1 MEDEDILTPEPLYK
15 RMVQASPAFSCGE
28 SEFGRD
34 AADWICGNGY
44 PTVKNELNRGTRVWL
59 YRNRANDYVGFGSLG
74 EQRWLF
80 GQSAQTIQLIP
91 YVAVFAVY
99 QGKPMTGLKYCY
111 QIIDHVLDEAVK
123 RASSFPLVGLSVHPD
138 NHEAIYIYTKYG
150 FVWVK
155 NDRGLSRML
164 LSLR

>member
-1 MEDEDILTPEPLYK
+1 
-15 RMVQASPAFSCGE
+15 
-28 SEFGRD
+28 
-34 AADWICGNGY
+34 
-44 PTVKNELNRGTRVWL
+44 VWL
-59 YRNRANDYVGFGSLG
+59 YRNRANHHVGFGSLG

-91 YVAVFAVY
+91 NIAVFAAY
-99 QGKPMTGLKYCY
+99 QGKPISGAKYCY
-111 QIIDHVLDEAVK
+111 QIMDHVLDEAEK

-138 NHEAIYIYTKYG
+138 NREAIHIYTEKYG

-155 NDRGLSRML
+155 KDRGLSRML